1 MLKKVVLILTSL
13 LGSGALVP
21 GQGSISEIEK
31 MLGSD
36 DFEIRREAME
46 TLWKEGEISLEVLE
60 RLSRVSDPEIKARAL
75 SLYRKLLL
83 GLSPDTPREIMD
95 LLDKYFSASVNG
107 KVSLFNSLK
116 SIREYGL
123 MLRLRSIEKDERVL
137 EHEEHPSL
145 NRHVVNKT
153 TQPNGDAGA
162 R

>member
-116 SIREYGL
+116 SP
-123 MLRLRSIEKDERVL
+123 KDPL
-137 EHEEHPSL
+137 
-145 NRHVVNKT
+145 
-153 TQPNGDAGA
+153 
-162 R
+162 